1 VSETSG
7 IRKEVLTYCQGNG
20 VDIGYG
26 GDPVVPSAIT
36 IDKPPPYVPHL
47 GSHPQNL
54 RGDGADLYWFKDN
67 VLDYVYS
74 SHLIEDFAETG
85 PVLREWL
92 RVVKP
97 GGYLILVAPVEKIY
111 REHCSRTGQE
121 YNTNHKIEEMSASYI
136 ISQLD
141 QLMIPYRIEKR
152 IDLIN
157 TYGFVLVVEKARQD
171 SAVRLHSDS
180 RPAAEGANNRLRSY

>member
-1 VSETSG
+1 VQRKEQHVSETSG
-7 IRKEVLTYCQGNG
+7 LRNEVLIYCQGNG

-26 GDPVVPSAIT
+26 GDPVVPTAIT
-36 IDKPPPYVPHL
+36 IDQPPPYIPHL
-47 GSHPQNL
+47 GNHPQNL
-54 RGDGADLYWFKDN
+54 RGDGANLYWFKDS

-74 SHLIEDFAETG
+74 SHLIEDFPETG

-97 GGYLILVAPVEKIY
+97 GGYMILVAPVEKIY
-111 REHCSRTGQE
+111 REHCRRTGQE
-121 YNTNHKIEEMSASYI
+121 YNTNHKIEEMSAPYV

-141 QLMIPYRIEKR
+141 QLTIPYRIEKR

-157 TYGFVLVVEKARQD
+157 TYGFVLVIQKV
-171 SAVRLHSDS
+171 
-180 RPAAEGANNRLRSY
+180 